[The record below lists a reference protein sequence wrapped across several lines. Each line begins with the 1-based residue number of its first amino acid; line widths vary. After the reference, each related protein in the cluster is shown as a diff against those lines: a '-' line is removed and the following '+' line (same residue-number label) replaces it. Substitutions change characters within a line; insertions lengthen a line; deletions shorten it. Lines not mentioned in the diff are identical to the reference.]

1 MKAWCGKIAKTS
13 YPGRSPETAD
23 FAILAFVDPVWVVTT
38 PRLREIL
45 ESQVHVSPCW
55 TRRELHMERQIR
67 SPSRR
72 GDIPLG
78 IPSILAHFEQPK

>member
-1 MKAWCGKIAKTS
+1 MAWRDEIAKVS

-23 FAILAFVDPVWVVTT
+23 FAILAFVDPVWIITT
-38 PRLREIL
+38 PRPMEIL
-45 ESQVHVSPCW
+45 ESQVHVSLRW
-55 TRRELHMERQIR
+55 TPSGPHMEWQIR

-78 IPSILAHFEQPK
+78 IPPILPHFGQAK